1 MPLQLLWQGARR
13 QAFKTDFAWRA
24 KPSIPAPQPRS
35 WLASLHLQIR
45 ADSIVILSRILE
57 HKKAELRHKQS
68 RGYLSEL
75 KARIQD
81 AHGPLGFATTLEA
94 TKTAGSP
101 SLVAEVKKASP
112 SLGLLRPEFADRFDY
127 LEIAKRYHAHGAS
140 ALSVLTDK
148 EFFQGSFDH
157 LREIKQAV
165 PMPALNKE
173 FMIDEI
179 QFYEARAYG
188 ADAVLLIV
196 AAIERQQLIDFYA
209 LAKGLSLDVLIETHH
224 ERELD
229 TVLERLPEARLIGI
243 NNRDLKT
250 FTTDLGVTF
259 RLAKRIPKDK
269 VIVSESGIHT
279 RADVTRFIDTDIHA
293 MLVGESLIRAHDI
306 GAKVRELLGTDKESS
321 SRA

>member
-1 MPLQLLWQGARR
+1 M
-13 QAFKTDFAWRA
+13 
-24 KPSIPAPQPRS
+24 
-35 WLASLHLQIR
+35 
-45 ADSIVILSRILE
+45 ILSRILE

-75 KARIQD
+75 KAKIQD
-81 AHGPLGFATTLEA
+81 APGPLGFAMTLEA
-94 TKTAGSP
+94 TRTGGSP
-101 SLVAEVKKASP
+101 SLIAEVKKASP
-112 SLGLLRPEFADRFDY
+112 SLGLLRPEFSDRFDY
-127 LEIAKRYHAHGAS
+127 LEIAKAYHTHGVS

-148 EFFQGSFDH
+148 DFFQGSLDY
-157 LREIKQAV
+157 LREIKQSV
-165 PMPALNKE
+165 PMPVLNKE
-173 FMIDEI
+173 FMVDEI

-250 FTTDLGVTF
+250 FATDLAVTL
-259 RLAKRIPKDK
+259 RLAKRIPADK
-269 VIVSESGIHT
+269 LIVSESGIHQ
-279 RADVTRFIDTDIHA
+279 RADVVRLIEAGIHA
-293 MLVGESLIRAHDI
+293 MLIGESLIRADDI
-306 GAKVRELLGTDKESS
+306 GEKIRELRGIQAPSHP
-321 SRA
+321 